1 MTQRTLNLYSYPLA
15 ARCNRAEPAER
26 EKGEGPWFDLI
37 LSAETFY
44 TAEVADKV
52 SKARR
57 YGPWECVRPAMY
69 MHEVCDTHSTHQ

>member
-52 SKARR
+52 SKAV
-57 YGPWECVRPAMY
+57 WAMG
-69 MHEVCDTHSTHQ
+69 VCPPRNVHARGL